1 MHPWLLIHYVWNLP
15 QSSWW
20 EIFHNDQQS
29 HSNYTS
35 SWNPFVSQ
43 RHLSLQYRFCSSTLD
58 IFLFQVYRDPTS
70 SVQVEETWDF
80 VHKWQPGVHHRP
92 SWFAELGG
100 VGYLGSTEQQHQP
113 SAARTGQL
121 HFHQVSGLNDF
132 VIFFCPSKHVAFVL
146 ALPSWTLLGVIWYMP
161 LCVFMCVCVCLRSV
175 VIWVMVFDSAAANA
189 KHKVSLCAWQK
200 FNNVIMVVM
209 KH

>member
-58 IFLFQVYRDPTS
+58 IFLFQVYRDPTT

-80 VHKWQPGVHHRP
+80 VHKRQPGVHHRP

-132 VIFFCPSKHVAFVL
+132 VSLFFSLQTCCFCFSTSQLNSFGGHLVYAIVHIYVCLSVSQKCDNMGNGFWQC
-146 ALPSWTLLGVIWYMP
+146 SCKCRTQGV
-161 LCVFMCVCVCLRSV
+161 FVCVTEV
-175 VIWVMVFDSAAANA
+175 
-189 KHKVSLCAWQK
+189 
-200 FNNVIMVVM
+200 
-209 KH
+209 